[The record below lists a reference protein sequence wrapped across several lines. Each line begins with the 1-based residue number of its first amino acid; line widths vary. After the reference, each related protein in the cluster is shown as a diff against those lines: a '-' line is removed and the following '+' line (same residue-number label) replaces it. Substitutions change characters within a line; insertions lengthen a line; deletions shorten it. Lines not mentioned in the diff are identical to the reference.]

1 MPTSW
6 SDVVKAVRDQMPDG
20 TSLKDI
26 LPKASAEWKRIKSG
40 KNPTKGMASLT
51 MPGKKDFTT
60 KKTSK
65 VFHRKGR
72 FEKESADGVRRR
84 PYHGVRKSRKGIS
97 KLPMSESVLL
107 VDESPMAG
115 GQAADNSPAPDAAAP
130 ADDTSK
136 TTSSND
142 DTPVDN
148 ELIQETTGTDVHNEE
163 AVISS
168 PGMPTDN
175 ADSAQA
181 GGRRR
186 RRGKSAKRRHS
197 KRGGR
202 RTAHKHSKAC
212 RHRR

>member
-6 SDVVKAVRDQMPDG
+6 NDVVKAVRDTMPDG

-26 LPKASAEWKRIKSG
+26 LPKASAEWKRIKAG

-65 VFHRKGR
+65 VFHRKGH
-72 FEKESADGVRRR
+72 FEKKSADGVRRR

-97 KLPMSESVLL
+97 KLPMSESVLN

-115 GQAADNSPAPDAAAP
+115 GQAADDSPAPDAAPAAP
-130 ADDTSK
+130 ADDA
-136 TTSSND
+136 
-142 DTPVDN
+142 TPVDN
-148 ELIQETTGTDVHNEE
+148 ELIQETTGSEVHDDK
-163 AVISS
+163 AVIQS
-168 PGMPTDN
+168 PGMPSD
-175 ADSAQA
+175 DAQA

-186 RRGKSAKRRHS
+186 RRKSAKRRHS

-202 RTAHKHSKAC
+202 RTARKHKHSRSC